1 MYGYAYAHG
10 NVDAPFGLSTTYP
23 RREIP
28 LLGGTLKDVGLNSD
42 TVLRLER
49 DSVEFDPF
57 TVFKEACEV
66 GFTSAHMYVS
76 ILCVLV

>member
-1 MYGYAYAHG
+1 MD
-10 NVDAPFGLSTTYP
+10 VPFGLSTTYP

-28 LLGGTLKDVGLNSD
+28 LLGGMLKDVGLNCD
-42 TVLRLER
+42 TVLRIEP

-66 GFTSAHMYVS
+66 SYTCT
-76 ILCVLV
+76 CVPLIAMHCHIP